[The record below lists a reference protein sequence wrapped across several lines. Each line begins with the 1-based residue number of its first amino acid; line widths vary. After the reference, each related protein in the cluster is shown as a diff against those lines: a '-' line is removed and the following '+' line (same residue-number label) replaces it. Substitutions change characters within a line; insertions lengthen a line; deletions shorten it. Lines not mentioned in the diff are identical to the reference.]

1 MPCRRRW
8 QLHCFMTLPLDW
20 FNTSRAADAALN
32 NGDPDVGKGAA
43 LELAAGR
50 NSQGLKNTG
59 LEHEAAAKQKAKYH
73 VLPTVDGSIY
83 SGR

>member
-1 MPCRRRW
+1 MKRV
-8 QLHCFMTLPLDW
+8 PLL
-20 FNTSRAADAALN
+20 R
-32 NGDPDVGKGAA
+32 
-43 LELAAGR
+43 LAAGR

-59 LEHEAAAKQKAKYH
+59 TLGHEAAAKQQAKYH